1 MAGLEAAATIFL
13 LLTADLWGRRSVL
26 LLSTLI
32 LGLAS
37 LLLLAG
43 AQCECGVL
51 QAAGLSCLAGG
62 LPNVWGGSP
71 EMSPLPELGR
81 QDNVA
86 VHRIHHLP
94 TVHPE
99 KLRPKMIQ

>member
-1 MAGLEAAATIFL
+1 MAGLEAAATVFL
-13 LLTADLWGRRSVL
+13 LLTVDLWGRRSVL

-51 QAAGLSCLAGG
+51 QAGRAVLFGWGFAQC
-62 LPNVWGGSP
+62 VWGES
-71 EMSPLPELGR
+71 
-81 QDNVA
+81 
-86 VHRIHHLP
+86 
-94 TVHPE
+94 
-99 KLRPKMIQ
+99 